1 MFEARAMAAEMMW
14 LPVAALID
22 GGQKTM
28 LMTKLKIATA
38 ILLVVGIIAIPATGL
53 AYRALA
59 GEGPDQKQKQEARGE
74 LSGKELGAEKD
85 LRLLD
90 AEVARLKTDIEE
102 MKKRLQPLRKGKA
115 GDGKFVIKVYQVIG
129 LVDGGLGGGLGGGF
143 GGGLGSPVGGDGKSL
158 IRVITKTIEPMSW
171 CDMGG
176 DGSIEYLPAATCLV
190 IRQSP
195 DIQKQ
200 VQDLLDAV
208 EKANKDEVE
217 PPGNGAPAP

>member
-1 MFEARAMAAEMMW
+1 MMW

-22 GGQKTM
+22 RVEKTM

-38 ILLVVGIIAIPATGL
+38 IMLVVGIIAIPATGL

-74 LSGKELGAEKD
+74 LPGKELGAEKD

-102 MKKRLQPLRKGKA
+102 MKKRMLPVRKGKA
-115 GDGKFVIKVYQVIG
+115 GDAKFVIKVYQVVA
-129 LVDGGLGGGLGGGF
+129 LVDGGLGGGING
-143 GGGLGSPVGGDGKSL
+143 PMGGDGKSL
-158 IRVITKTIEPMSW
+158 IRVITKTIEPTSW

-190 IRQSP
+190 IRQTP

-208 EKANKDEVE
+208 EKANKGKYDDGPPPKDGAGE
-217 PPGNGAPAP
+217 P